1 MRDIA
6 LHIDTYA
13 EPTPLAAIEQAV
25 SLGKTLDATLTGIA
39 INIDINVPDNWL
51 AERLLHIST
60 LASVEERKSLDAAKA
75 SLTSLQSL
83 AEKAGIPHEA
93 KLVRA
98 SLHGVGPCMAR
109 LARTYDLCL
118 VVLGARMDSQRSVAE
133 EVIFGAGRP
142 VLVFN
147 PEKAPLPSNRLT
159 RVAVAWDG
167 SRSAARAVADALPM
181 LKKAEDVRVMT
192 AIGEKASA
200 TAGQAADLVR
210 HLRTHGIAAV
220 PDEIDGR
227 HRSIGASFAAYLE
240 EVSPELLV
248 MGAYGS
254 SRLKEF
260 VLGGATE
267 HVLNNCCTPVL
278 LSH

>member
-13 EPTPLAAIEQAV
+13 EPTPLAAVEQAV
-25 SLGKTLDATLTGIA
+25 GFAKMLDATLTGIA
-39 INIDINVPDNWL
+39 INIDINAPENWL
-51 AERLLHIST
+51 AERLLHVSE
-60 LASVEERKSLDAAKA
+60 LARIEERKSLDAAKA
-75 SLTSLQSL
+75 SLTHLQSL
-83 AEKAGIPHEA
+83 AEKAGIRHEA

-98 SLHGVGPCMAR
+98 SLHGVGPCMAK
-109 LARTYDLCL
+109 LARTFDLSL
-118 VVLGARMDSQRSVAE
+118 IVVGARVDSQRSVAE
-133 EVIFGAGRP
+133 DVIFGSGRP
-142 VLVFN
+142 VLAFN
-147 PEKAPLPSNRLT
+147 PQKSLLPSGRLT

-167 SRSAARAVADALPM
+167 SRSAARAVADALPV
-181 LKKAEDVRVMT
+181 LKRVEDVRVMT
-192 AIGEKASA
+192 AVGEKASA
-200 TAGQAADLVR
+200 TAGQAGDLVR
-210 HLRTHGIAAV
+210 HLRTHGISAV

-254 SRLKEF
+254 SRIKEF

-267 HVLNNCCTPVL
+267 HILNNCSTPVL

>member
-13 EPTPLAAIEQAV
+13 EPTPFLAIEQAV
-25 SLGKTLDATLTGIA
+25 GFAKMLDAGLTGIA

-51 AERLLHIST
+51 AERLLHVSE
-60 LASVEERKSLDAAKA
+60 LASVEERKSLDVAKA
-75 SLTSLQSL
+75 SLIQLQSL
-83 AEKAGIPHEA
+83 AEKAGIRQEA
-93 KLVRA
+93 QLVRA
-98 SLHGVGPCMAR
+98 SLHRVGPCVAK

-118 VVLGARMDSQRSVAE
+118 VVVGERMDSQRSVAE
-133 EVIFGAGRP
+133 DVIFGSGRP
-142 VLVFN
+142 VLAFN
-147 PEKAPLPSNRLT
+147 PKKSTLPSGRLA
-159 RVAVAWDG
+159 RVAIAWDG

-192 AIGEKASA
+192 AVGEKASA
-200 TAGQAADLVR
+200 TAGQASDLVR
-210 HLRTHGIAAV
+210 HLRTHGVAAV
-220 PDEIDGR
+220 TDEIDGR
-227 HRSIGASFAAYLE
+227 HRSIGASFTAYLE

-248 MGAYGS
+248 MGGYGS

-267 HVLNNCCTPVL
+267 HVLNSCSTPVL